1 MCQRSMGLRGIE
13 AKENA
18 KPCDTFAKRF
28 ELVPPDC
35 AVAGYRS
42 GRLESGDYEAPFVN
56 VAIVGGTQSCE
67 SLVHI
72 ESSALSNK
80 CPSPTYP
87 TSSSSSSPQTAIAR
101 RARYPH
107 SLCIRKSLV
116 HLRYSSFLEVE
127 TPTRSTSMDCE
138 DYEPEQRRQLLL
150 AQRAEMEAKTAALDA
165 ELASLLPSSSQSS
178 HQYHRSPI
186 RKHQQQHRSSNV
198 PRSMP
203 YSVVPAM
210 ARHHSDRNDMSQR
223 PRALSQRSASS
234 MTRANSR
241 GNSSQRANVPF
252 TQNGAIPPPLNSVPQ
267 SSAIMD
273 WVAQEQPY
281 TAYTYSQT
289 PQLQRSTSQRNSS
302 LEKVPELDSVGENPG
317 DYITRKLGT
326 AAGNSPS
333 MSMPSSATFN
343 SNNRLSTSYF
353 NMQTPS
359 TPTFDSLTTAT
370 TLTSDM
376 SRHNSLC
383 TGLESMQMNL
393 TSNYSYPTD
402 PYPDQSTN
410 DHGSGL
416 PSSCHTRRYS
426 DEEQSQ
432 LLVGTGGASH
442 ESRFPKFFQISSS
455 GSLGEKMEKSR
466 SNESIS
472 SSGSSSSSSRN
483 VKRLQDQINL
493 AAARPIMPKG
503 GGEGIPM
510 TREASSQS
518 MARIGSKDG
527 LQDKVAISKPTYQRP
542 KHERVYCDQCDTH
555 QDGFRGEHELRRHVD
570 REHKTMVKKF
580 ICIEPTDGGHH
591 PEPIVSLSRCK
602 ACTQQKKK
610 YGAYYNAAAHLRRA
624 HFNPKTKG
632 RAKNQLKSDDTN
644 KRGGKGGGDY
654 PPMSELKFWM
664 KEVEEKVTEYLTDA
678 QQEAADASD
687 DETPDNSIDEIVY
700 SRQPMQAL
708 DSNFSFDDAFLVD
721 TSPIANLYPS
731 SLDINSSDIYGMQTM
746 PLDLSGTAQ
755 QTHCLDPSMHL
766 SKQSNFP
773 YFSDPSH
780 IDAMSA
786 FLNSS
791 SLPQSFENFA
801 GWD

>member
-1 MCQRSMGLRGIE
+1 MASTLW
-13 AKENA
+13 
-18 KPCDTFAKRF
+18 D
-28 ELVPPDC
+28 
-35 AVAGYRS
+35 
-42 GRLESGDYEAPFVN
+42 
-56 VAIVGGTQSCE
+56 
-67 SLVHI
+67 
-72 ESSALSNK
+72 
-80 CPSPTYP
+80 
-87 TSSSSSSPQTAIAR
+87 
-101 RARYPH
+101 
-107 SLCIRKSLV
+107 
-116 HLRYSSFLEVE
+116 
-127 TPTRSTSMDCE
+127 STSMDCE

-150 AQRAEMEAKTAALDA
+150 AQRAVMEAKTAALDA

-178 HQYHRSPI
+178 RQYHRSPI
-186 RKHQQQHRSSNV
+186 RKHHQQHRSSNV

-210 ARHHSDRNDMSQR
+210 ARHHSDLNDMSQR

-252 TQNGAIPPPLNSVPQ
+252 TQNGAIPPPPLNSVPQ
-267 SSAIMD
+267 NSAIMD

-326 AAGNSPS
+326 AGNSPS
-333 MSMPSSATFN
+333 ISMPSSATFN
-343 SNNRLSTSYF
+343 SNNQLPTSYL
-353 NMQTPS
+353 NTQTPS
-359 TPTFDSLTTAT
+359 TPTLDSAT
-370 TLTSDM
+370 TLTSEM

-393 TSNYSYPTD
+393 TSNYSHPTD

-410 DHGSGL
+410 DHGTGF
-416 PSSCHTRRYS
+416 PSPCHTRRSS

-442 ESRFPKFFQISSS
+442 ESRFPKFFQISSR
-455 GSLGEKMEKSR
+455 GSPGEKMEKSR

-483 VKRLQDQINL
+483 VKRLQDQINM

-570 REHKTMVKKF
+570 REHKTTVKKF
-580 ICIEPTDGGHH
+580 VCIEPTDGGHH

-632 RAKNQLKSDDTN
+632 RSKNQPKSDDTN

-664 KEVEEKVTEYLTDA
+664 KEVEEKVTECLTDA

-687 DETPDNSIDEIVY
+687 DETPDNSIDETTY

-708 DSNFSFDDAFLVD
+708 NSNFIFDDAFLVD

-731 SLDINSSDIYGMQTM
+731 SLDINSSDIFGMQTM
-746 PLDLSGTAQ
+746 PLDLPGTAQ

-773 YFSDPSH
+773 YFSDPTH

-791 SLPQSFENFA
+791 PLPPQSFENFA